1 MKTDADFGTEYYPVT
16 MPLSKIDFGILSPAQ
31 VLDLSVCE
39 IKYDKSKKATDVANT
54 LYDPRMG
61 PVEDDVSCPTC
72 KKTMVECPGHFGH
85 IVLNEHI
92 IHPLPYSHKTV
103 LNFLKCF
110 CFQCSRLVFSREKL
124 KLLNLAGYKGMKRYN
139 AIVDVVD
146 KVEICWNCGSQ
157 VPKFFFQ
164 NLKTDPKIMMFYK
177 LLAEKK
183 SKENSIEVSIA
194 EIERVFK
201 SIPDEDITLFG
212 FNPTRMRPINL
223 ILSII
228 PVLPPCS
235 RPYVITNGEKC
246 EDDLTTLYRDITKAN
261 ARIQTAT
268 TDEDRASEV
277 RSLSFYLSVLMDNSK
292 GRVKQPNGRPK
303 KGIKERMAG
312 KSGLPRCNLLGKRTN
327 YSARTVVGGD
337 PTLKAN
343 EIGVPLCISTVVTVP
358 EMVCRFNLDRLQ
370 GIVNTDQADHVIRT
384 DMETGEKR
392 LIILRIVR
400 KGRTTPL
407 FFGDKVFRSV
417 QGEEK
422 EIAVKIDSVSQ
433 LRDGD
438 RIVRN
443 TGEEVIAEVGRPREF
458 KLQLGDEV
466 HRHIQNGDWLVINRQ
481 PSLHIGS
488 MIGGRAKILPYGRT
502 IRTPLNFTT
511 PMNMDY
517 DGDEVNLHMP
527 QTIEARAE
535 YQELLAAEKNIIS
548 GQSSRPIMGV
558 VQDCLVGSYL
568 MTQGWV
574 SIKRQRFFDICATA
588 QLDISRFEQIKR
600 VYRENIADQIQEHAD
615 KLLGE
620 QNKART
626 ENGSEEDNSIE
637 IQTAMFE
644 KAIEFF
650 LFTGRG
656 LLSMCFPPTFH
667 YTLHNKAYEK
677 EPHLKIRNGVV
688 IEGSFDKS
696 SIGPKAG
703 AVHHY
708 LNGDDA
714 INFLTKI
721 QHVVNNWI
729 RDEGFSVGV
738 QDCIPTRYDPRTGII
753 PEAAEHMEKCYFRAQ
768 IAESTQKNPRIA
780 EMKVTSALN
789 AARDM
794 GQRLAKESIPRT
806 NRFLPLILSGSKGSL
821 NNTTQIIAALG
832 QQSVAGERMEETCLD
847 GGRTLPH
854 YDPETWTLE
863 QKYESRGFVR
873 HSFFCGLNP
882 QEFWSHA
889 SGSREGT
896 TNTSTTTGKVGYCQ
910 RRLSEFLKNLTIQG
924 DGSVRTPE
932 GRIVQFFYGGDGISP
947 AKQHRMDGGLGIHL
961 TTGIEA
967 LNNEYEIECY
977 ESGEAPPVIVPG
989 SPTASEKFRRIHNLA
1004 IDTEEV
1010 GGDGDKE
1017 ELSPANSGGSGS
1029 GNNTPDSVGTPESVD
1044 FDFDD

>member
-1 MKTDADFGTEYYPVT
+1 MS
-16 MPLSKIDFGILSPAQ
+16 LSAIDFGILSPAD
-31 VLDLSVCE
+31 VLSLSVCE
-39 IKYDKSKKATDVANT
+39 VKYDKSKKAADATNT

-61 PVEDDVSCPTC
+61 PVEDNINCPTC
-72 KKTMVECPGHFGH
+72 KKTMVDCPGHFGH
-85 IVLNEHI
+85 IVLNEHV
-92 IHPLPYSHKTV
+92 IHPLPYSFKTV

-110 CFQCSRLVFSREKL
+110 CFKCSRLVYSKDKL

-139 AIVDVVD
+139 AIVDTVE
-146 KVEICWNCGSQ
+146 KVEICWNCGVQ
-157 VPKFFFQ
+157 VPKFFVQ
-164 NLKTDPKIMMFYK
+164 NLKTAPRIMMFYK

-183 SKENSIEVSIA
+183 SKENSIEVTVP

-201 SIPDEDITLFG
+201 GIIDEDITLFG
-212 FNPTRMRPINL
+212 FNPSRMRPINL

-235 RPYVITNGEKC
+235 RPYVITNGERC
-246 EDDLTTLYRDITKAN
+246 EDDLTTIYRDITKKNDAI
-261 ARIQTAT
+261 ALAATA
-268 TDEDRASEV
+268 EERAECV
-277 RSLSFYLSVLMDNSK
+277 RNLVFYLAVLMDNSK

-303 KGIKERMAG
+303 KGIKERMSG
-312 KSGLPRCNLLGKRTN
+312 KSGIPRCNLLGKRTN

-337 PTLKAN
+337 PTLRAD

-358 EMVCRFNLDRLQ
+358 EMVCKFNLDRLQ
-370 GIVNTDQADHVIRT
+370 ALVNTDQADHVIRT

-392 LIILRIVR
+392 LIVMRIVR
-400 KGRTTPL
+400 KGRSTPL
-407 FFGDKVFRSV
+407 FFGDKVYRSV
-417 QGEEK
+417 PDEEK
-422 EIAVKIDSVSQ
+422 EVEVKIDNASQ

-438 RIVRN
+438 RIVRS

-466 HRHIQNGDWLVINRQ
+466 HRHIQNGDWLIVNRQ
-481 PSLHIGS
+481 PSLHVGS
-488 MIGGRAKILPYGRT
+488 MIGGRAKIMPYGRT

-535 YQELLAAEKNIIS
+535 YQELLAAERNIIS

-574 SIKRQRFFDICATA
+574 SIEKQRFFDICTAA
-588 QLDISRFEQIKR
+588 QLDISRF
-600 VYRENIADQIQEHAD
+600 DQIRRVHRETISD
-615 KLLGE
+615 KMDELAEKYLLE
-620 QNKART
+620 KNKRRVS
-626 ENGSEEDNSIE
+626 EGLEEDSSVE
-637 IQTAMFE
+637 TQLLMFE
-644 KAIEFF
+644 KAADFF
-650 LFTGRG
+650 FFTGRT

-703 AVHHY
+703 AVHHF
-708 LNGDDA
+708 LDGKDA

-738 QDCIPTRYDPRTGII
+738 QDCIPSKYDPRTGMI
-753 PEAAEHMEKCYFRAQ
+753 PEAVEHMEKCYFRAQ
-768 IAESTQKNPRIA
+768 IAETTQKNPRIA

-832 QQSVAGERMEETCLD
+832 QQSVGGERMEETCLD

-910 RRLSEFLKNLTIQG
+910 RRLSEFLKNLIPRE

-932 GRIVQFFYGGDGISP
+932 GRIVQFLYGADGISP
-947 AKQHRMDGGLGIHL
+947 MKQQRMDGGLGIHL

-967 LNNEYEIECY
+967 LNAEYEMECFEAGEEPPIIE
-977 ESGEAPPVIVPG
+977 
-989 SPTASEKFRRIHNLA
+989 TFRRTHNL
-1004 IDTEEV
+1004 TVNTVFEV
-1010 GGDGDKE
+1010 PVETDGRE
-1017 ELSPANSGGSGS
+1017 ELSPANSMASGS

-1044 FDFDD
+1044 YDFDE